1 MPISCVYLRQFSVM
15 ALAGVRVVISLD
27 TVTLTCTVS
36 SFIVVT
42 LKIES
47 ISVLLCSV
55 ISLLAPLFQGLV

>member
-15 ALAGVRVVISLD
+15 ALAGVGVVMSLD